1 MNVEWESPWTAPGEW
16 LLGNLHTH
24 TKLSDGSLPV
34 DETAGVYRNGGY
46 DFLAVTDHA
55 VLFEHEQQRP
65 DGLLL
70 VGGCLETTLL
80 TDAMEMLALGVDQA
94 PEIVREVTT
103 GQEAIDRIRA
113 ANGMAFLAHP
123 YWSGLQTADI
133 LALDG
138 LTGIELLNWGTEYYQ
153 KKGYAIQ
160 LYEQLLSAGKR
171 LWNIA
176 VDDCHH
182 AQEYLDSC
190 RGAVMVRARERSSAA
205 IWGALRRGLFYS
217 TTGPRIHNLSFDG
230 EQLILECDPVVEIV
244 FHANWYFAQ
253 RSETSGRR
261 PFTSRRY
268 PSDRYQPRLGRDVTY
283 CFVEIRD
290 EAGRAAWSNPL
301 YFTE

>member
-113 ANGMAFLAHP
+113 ANGIALFATEAHR
-123 YWSGLQTADI
+123 GDR
-133 LALDG
+133 
-138 LTGIELLNWGTEYYQ
+138 
-153 KKGYAIQ
+153 
-160 LYEQLLSAGKR
+160 LSAG
-171 LWNIA
+171 LPA
-176 VDDCHH
+176 V
-182 AQEYLDSC
+182 
-190 RGAVMVRARERSSAA
+190 ARDRMPVPLSDNTLKA
-205 IWGALRRGLFYS
+205 RRGLR
-217 TTGPRIHNLSFDG
+217 TPHRTVRGLD
-230 EQLILECDPVVEIV
+230 
-244 FHANWYFAQ
+244 
-253 RSETSGRR
+253 GRR
-261 PFTSRRY
+261 LQFALTGDPLLESIDDKIPYRAPGDDPENRTH
-268 PSDRYQPRLGRDVTY
+268 PCMHGVDV
-283 CFVEIRD
+283 
-290 EAGRAAWSNPL
+290 RAS
-301 YFTE
+301 